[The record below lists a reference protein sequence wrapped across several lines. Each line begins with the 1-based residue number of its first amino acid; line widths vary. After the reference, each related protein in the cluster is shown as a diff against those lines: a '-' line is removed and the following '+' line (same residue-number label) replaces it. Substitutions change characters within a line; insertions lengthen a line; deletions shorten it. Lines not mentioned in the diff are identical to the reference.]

1 MAKKIDLDTA
11 GRLIEAAK
19 KKAKEIKVAMNIAV
33 VDEGNNL
40 VAFQRMNGAWLG
52 SINISMNKAYT
63 ARAFDMETKT
73 LMPLCQ
79 PGQPLYGI
87 HASNDGRLIIFPG
100 GIPLK
105 DGDTVIDPIGD
116 ARSRYTVRFYV
127 IAMFFIVFDIE
138 AIFLYPWA
146 VVFKPLG
153 WFGFVEMLVF
163 ISIIAVGLVYVW
175 GKGALEW
182 E

>member
-1 MAKKIDLDTA
+1 MLIDYLPI
-11 GRLIEAAK
+11 LIYMVIAMGLVGVIVLLSELLGK
-19 KKAKEIKVAMNIAV
+19 KK
-33 VDEGNNL
+33 
-40 VAFQRMNGAWLG
+40 
-52 SINISMNKAYT
+52 
-63 ARAFDMETKT
+63 
-73 LMPLCQ
+73 
-79 PGQPLYGI
+79 
-87 HASNDGRLIIFPG
+87 HFPSKD
-100 GIPLK
+100 IPYEC
-105 DGDTVIDPIGD
+105 GMDPIGD
-116 ARSRYTVRFYV
+116 ARHRYTVRFYV

-163 ISIIAVGLVYVW
+163 IAILVVGLVYVW

>member
-1 MAKKIDLDTA
+1 MLINYVPVLIFMVVAIGLVAVIVLLSELLGKKKHF
-11 GRLIEAAK
+11 AAK
-19 KKAKEIKVAMNIAV
+19 
-33 VDEGNNL
+33 
-40 VAFQRMNGAWLG
+40 
-52 SINISMNKAYT
+52 
-63 ARAFDMETKT
+63 DMPYECG
-73 LMPLCQ
+73 M
-79 PGQPLYGI
+79 
-87 HASNDGRLIIFPG
+87 
-100 GIPLK
+100 
-105 DGDTVIDPIGD
+105 DPIGD

-146 VVFKPLG
+146 VIFKSLG

-163 ISIIAVGLVYVW
+163 VAILVVGLVYVW

>member
-1 MAKKIDLDTA
+1 M
-11 GRLIEAAK
+11 LINYAPVLIFMVIVIGLVGVMVLLSELLGK
-19 KKAKEIKVAMNIAV
+19 KKHFPTK
-33 VDEGNNL
+33 
-40 VAFQRMNGAWLG
+40 
-52 SINISMNKAYT
+52 
-63 ARAFDMETKT
+63 DMPYECG
-73 LMPLCQ
+73 M
-79 PGQPLYGI
+79 
-87 HASNDGRLIIFPG
+87 
-100 GIPLK
+100 
-105 DGDTVIDPIGD
+105 DPIGD

-146 VVFKPLG
+146 VVFKSLG

-163 ISIIAVGLVYVW
+163 IGIIAVGLVYVW

>member
-1 MAKKIDLDTA
+1 M
-11 GRLIEAAK
+11 LINYVPVLIFMLIAIGLVAVIVLLSELLGK
-19 KKAKEIKVAMNIAV
+19 KKHFASK
-33 VDEGNNL
+33 
-40 VAFQRMNGAWLG
+40 
-52 SINISMNKAYT
+52 
-63 ARAFDMETKT
+63 DMPYECG
-73 LMPLCQ
+73 M
-79 PGQPLYGI
+79 
-87 HASNDGRLIIFPG
+87 
-100 GIPLK
+100 
-105 DGDTVIDPIGD
+105 DPIGD

-153 WFGFVEMLVF
+153 WFGFWEMLVF
-163 ISIIAVGLVYVW
+163 IGIIAVGLVYVW

>member
-1 MAKKIDLDTA
+1 M
-11 GRLIEAAK
+11 LINYVPILIFMLVAIGLVAVIVVLSELLGK
-19 KKAKEIKVAMNIAV
+19 KKHFPAK
-33 VDEGNNL
+33 
-40 VAFQRMNGAWLG
+40 
-52 SINISMNKAYT
+52 
-63 ARAFDMETKT
+63 DMPYECG
-73 LMPLCQ
+73 M
-79 PGQPLYGI
+79 
-87 HASNDGRLIIFPG
+87 
-100 GIPLK
+100 
-105 DGDTVIDPIGD
+105 DPIGD

-146 VVFKPLG
+146 VVFKSLG

-163 ISIIAVGLVYVW
+163 IGIIAVGLVYVW